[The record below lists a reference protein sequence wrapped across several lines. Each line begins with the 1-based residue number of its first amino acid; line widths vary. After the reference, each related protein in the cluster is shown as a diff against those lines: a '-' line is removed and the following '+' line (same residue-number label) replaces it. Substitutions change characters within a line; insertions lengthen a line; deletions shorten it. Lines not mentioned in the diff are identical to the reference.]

1 MFKIMKYA
9 KEQWYMVLV
18 IMALLLVQVFGELRL
33 PTYTSNIVDVGITK
47 MGVAYPIPEKMS
59 EETWENLHMFMDPEK
74 AEIVDAVYV
83 QNDEGIYEADLD
95 TVSEEDYEACKDAM
109 MIPEMI
115 IYMMTSD
122 SEQAVG
128 ARAQFAAG
136 MAGGMT
142 AGAQQEG
149 AQPDAA
155 GAGDE
160 MPETAAPAQS
170 APAEDVDILAM
181 LKMMPEEQRAA
192 LLAMADEQIG
202 EAMTAYPDYLLDNMG
217 VQFVIE
223 EYGRIGIDMDQH
235 QMDYLLN
242 TGAKMLAIAVLIMI
256 VSIFVGLLASRV
268 AAYVAKILRGRIYH
282 KVMGFSNAEMNQ
294 FSTASLITRCTNDV
308 QQVQMVIIMMFRFVI
323 YAPLL
328 GIGAVL
334 KVMGTATSMVWI
346 IIVAVIALLG
356 LIMILLI
363 VAMPK
368 FKIMQSLVDRL
379 NLVSRE
385 MLTGLSVIRAFGRE
399 KHEEARFE
407 EASGNLYKTQLFTSR
422 TMALMM
428 PTMFFVLN
436 GISVL
441 IIWTGAHHIDMG
453 TLQVG
458 EMMAFI
464 NYTMQII
471 MAFLMIAAV
480 SIMLPRASVAAD
492 RIDEVLMSETLITDE
507 HSTELLEKKE
517 GYEITFEHVSF
528 KYPNAEDDV
537 LKDITFTA
545 KAGQTTAIIGGTG
558 SGKSTLVQLI
568 PRLYDATEGSVKI
581 DGKDIR
587 DLKLK
592 DLREKIGFVPQK
604 GILFSGT
611 IASNIKYGNMDA
623 SDELMKEAAAI
634 AQATEFIERK
644 PEQYESSVAQGGNN
658 VSGGQKQRLSIAR
671 AIAKQAG
678 IYVFDDSFSA
688 LDFKTDAALRKALN
702 EKVTGAT
709 VLIVAQRISTIL
721 HADNILVMDNGE
733 IIGQGT
739 HKELM
744 ATNEV
749 YRQIAQSQLK
759 ATELEG
765 TV

>member
-9 KEQWYMVLV
+9 KEQWYMVIV
-18 IMALLLVQVFGELRL
+18 IMALLFVQVFGELRL

-47 MGVAYPIPEKMS
+47 MGVEYPIPEKITA
-59 EETWENLHMFMDPEK
+59 ETWENLHMFMEPEK
-74 AEIVDAVYV
+74 AEIVDRVYTE
-83 QNDEGIYEADLD
+83 NDGVYAADLGK
-95 TVSEEDYEACKDAM
+95 VSEEDYEACKDAM

-122 SEQAVG
+122 SDQAVA
-128 ARAQFAAG
+128 ARTQFAAA
-136 MAGGMT
+136 MADG
-142 AGAQQEG
+142 
-149 AQPDAA
+149 AA
-155 GAGDE
+155 GDKD
-160 MPETAAPAQS
+160 T
-170 APAEDVDILAM
+170 EDIDVLAM
-181 LKMMPEEQRAA
+181 LRMMPEEQKAA
-192 LLAMADEQIG
+192 VLGMIQLKIGQAME
-202 EAMTAYPDYLLDNMG
+202 AYPDYLLDNMG

-223 EYGRIGIDMDQH
+223 EYGRIGIDMHEH
-235 QMDYLLN
+235 QMDYLLK

-268 AAYVAKILRGRIYH
+268 AAYAAKTLRGRIYH

-308 QQVQMVIIMMFRFVI
+308 QQVQMVIIMLFRFVI
-323 YAPLL
+323 YAPIL
-328 GIGAVL
+328 GVGAVF
-334 KVMGTATSMVWI
+334 KVMNTATSMVWI

-356 LIMILLI
+356 LIIILLI

-368 FKIMQSLVDRL
+368 FKMMQSLVDRL

-399 KHEEARFE
+399 HHEEKRFE
-407 EASGNLYKTQLFTSR
+407 VASGDLYKTQLFTSR

-428 PTMFFVLN
+428 PTMFFILN
-436 GISVL
+436 GISIL

-471 MAFLMIAAV
+471 MAFLMISAI
-480 SIMLPRASVAAD
+480 SIMLPRATVAAD
-492 RIDEVLMSETLITDE
+492 RIDEVLTSETRITDDQ
-507 HSTELLEKKE
+507 STETLEKKA
-517 GYEITFEHVSF
+517 GYDITFDHVYF

-537 LKDITFTA
+537 LKDICFTA

-568 PRLYDATEGSVKI
+568 PRLYDVTEGAVKI
-581 DGKDIR
+581 DGKNIR

-604 GILFSGT
+604 GTLFSGT
-611 IASNIKYGNMDA
+611 IASNIKFGNMDA
-623 SDELMKEAAAI
+623 SDDLMKEAAAI

-644 PEQYESSVAQGGNN
+644 PEQYTSEVAQGGNN

-688 LDFKTDAALRKALN
+688 LDFKTDAALRKALS
-702 EKVTGAT
+702 EKVTDAT

-721 HADNILVMDNGE
+721 HADNILVMDNGQ

-744 ATNEV
+744 ANNEV
-749 YRQIAQSQLK
+749 YRQIAESQLK
-759 ATELEG
+759 VTELEG